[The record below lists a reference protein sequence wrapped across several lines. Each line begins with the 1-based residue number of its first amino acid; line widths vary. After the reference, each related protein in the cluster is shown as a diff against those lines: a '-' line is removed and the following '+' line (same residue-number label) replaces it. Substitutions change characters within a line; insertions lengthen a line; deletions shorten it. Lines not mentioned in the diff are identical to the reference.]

1 MPRYFYV
8 LLTFWVAY
16 RKGDTHYTISN
27 LKYFIINFKY
37 KTISP
42 HTFPLRCKYT
52 TFWGAGHIMKLIN
65 FASLSTM
72 LQEKRHNLYC
82 K

>member
-8 LLTFWVAY
+8 LLKFWVAY

-42 HTFPLRCKYT
+42 HTL
-52 TFWGAGHIMKLIN
+52 
-65 FASLSTM
+65 
-72 LQEKRHNLYC
+72 
-82 K
+82 

>member
-8 LLTFWVAY
+8 LLKFWVAY
-16 RKGDTHYTISN
+16 RKGDTHDTISN

-52 TFWGAGHIMKLIN
+52 VLFGVRVIL
-65 FASLSTM
+65 
-72 LQEKRHNLYC
+72 
-82 K
+82 